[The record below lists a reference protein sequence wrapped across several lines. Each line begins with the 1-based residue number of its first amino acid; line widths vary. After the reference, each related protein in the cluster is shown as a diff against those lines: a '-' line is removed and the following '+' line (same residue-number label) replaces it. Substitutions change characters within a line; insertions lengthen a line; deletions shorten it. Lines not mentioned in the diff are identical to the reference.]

1 MLKIEDLTVRY
12 DRKPILEKL
21 SFTFSDQHI
30 TAITGVSG
38 IGKTTLLN
46 VLAGLR
52 KPNEGKILSSYQ
64 RPAYIFQEP
73 RLFPWMTALEN
84 VSTVCN
90 DPIKSKDLL
99 EQLLP
104 DADAAEKFPHELSGG
119 MKQRV
124 SIARALAYDFDVLF
138 LDEPFKG
145 LDPQTRT
152 ATADLLFTYAK
163 GKTVIMVTHDAE
175 DTAYCHHV
183 LRLEGNPASSLV
195 METINNSH
203 TSIGKK
209 WNSVL

>member
-12 DRKPILEKL
+12 DHKPILEKL
-21 SFTFSDQHI
+21 SFTFSDQQV

-52 KPNEGKILSSYQ
+52 KPSDGKLISSYR

-84 VSTVCN
+84 VSAVCN
-90 DPIKSKDLL
+90 DPMKAKALL
-99 EQLLP
+99 DQLLP
-104 DADAAEKFPHELSGG
+104 DTDATDKFPHELSGG

-124 SIARALAYDFDVLF
+124 SIARALAYDFDILF

-152 ATADLLFTYAK
+152 ATADLLFMYAK

-175 DTAYCHHV
+175 DTVYCHHV
-183 LRLEGNPASSLV
+183 LRLEGNPASWLILEKSSNGTL
-195 METINNSH
+195 E
-203 TSIGKK
+203 
-209 WNSVL
+209 